1 MYSPLIHEENQSL
14 GFDDDFL
21 FKTNY
26 ENGEQNHNSLI
37 DYINPNFINPFEP
50 RKFFFPSEN
59 ELTSLI
65 DDIKHDYDPFGP
77 LLIPRKNRIPTLI
90 EDTESSS
97 AMLRNKRG
105 RKKIKNTSYGEHDC
119 NKNDCKMAKIQ
130 TNYISFLIIFFNSIM
145 KSYNLNYKFLQLEGK
160 FKSNINQKFRSILNK
175 KTIKE
180 ILFSYP
186 ISKKYKNYNKF
197 HNVEIINKLEEEG
210 QADILNLLDKNLL
223 FFFDIFFESKKI
235 FDLSSFGL
243 GTLTVKLPSKTK
255 LFDDLI
261 KKTKHENPDKY
272 ELEMKRCKYK
282 FFS

>member
-1 MYSPLIHEENQSL
+1 MYSPSINEENQSL

-21 FKTNY
+21 FKNNY
-26 ENGEQNHNSLI
+26 ENGEQNHNLLI
-37 DYINPNFINPFEP
+37 DYINPDFINPFEP

-65 DDIKHDYDPFGP
+65 DDIKHDYDPFDP

-97 AMLRNKRG
+97 TMLRNKRG

>member
-1 MYSPLIHEENQSL
+1 MFSEYANEQIKSSLNLENDFEMYSLDNLLANDNKNYNLNSSLESNPPVVDLLLSENQPLSNENDL
-14 GFDDDFL
+14 PSSIEQ
-21 FKTNY
+21 NY
-26 ENGEQNHNSLI
+26 ERDSSDTIDSLV
-37 DYINPNFINPFEP
+37 
-50 RKFFFPSEN
+50 EN
-59 ELTSLI
+59 IRLN
-65 DDIKHDYDPFGP
+65 K
-77 LLIPRKNRIPTLI
+77 
-90 EDTESSS
+90 
-97 AMLRNKRG
+97 KRG
-105 RKKIKNTSYGEHDC
+105 RKNDKIEPQHTLF
-119 NKNDCKMAKIQ
+119 KNDCKMAKIQ

-243 GTLTVKLPSKTK
+243 GNLTVKLPSKTK